1 MLSKV
6 KAFLKRIAPPWGGPG
21 WDEGFPAAYGKDRNY
36 LGDSIPETGYDA
48 DGNER
53 ILTDEEIKE
62 QDHEFYELIDPK
74 GCHIE
79 LYKDKKKEWR
89 WRFFSANNKILA
101 CSGEGYKRKA
111 SMRKSLNI
119 VREVIPFVPVEE
131 E

>member
-1 MLSKV
+1 MLSKI

-36 LGDSIPETGYDA
+36 LGDSIPETEYDA

-62 QDHEFYELIDPK
+62 QDHEFYDLTNPK
-74 GCHIE
+74 GCSISIF
-79 LYKDKKKEWR
+79 KNVRQEWH
-89 WRFFSANNKILA
+89 WEFYAANGNMLA
-101 CSGEGYKRKA
+101 CSGKGYKRK
-111 SMRKSLNI
+111 SSLRKSLNL